1 MDGLHKQHAFT
12 PADCLCGD
20 TLAAFATIGIVNK
33 YDNRKH
39 KDNNTRNKDYNTR
52 YEDCNIMDE
61 DNNMIHKMVDNEFCS
76 TT

>member
-1 MDGLHKQHAFT
+1 MDELHEQHAFT
-12 PADCLCGD
+12 PADCFCED

-39 KDNNTRNKDYNTR
+39 KDYNTR
-52 YEDCNIMDE
+52 YEDFNIMDE
-61 DNNMIHKMVDNEFCS
+61 DNMIYKMVDNEFYS